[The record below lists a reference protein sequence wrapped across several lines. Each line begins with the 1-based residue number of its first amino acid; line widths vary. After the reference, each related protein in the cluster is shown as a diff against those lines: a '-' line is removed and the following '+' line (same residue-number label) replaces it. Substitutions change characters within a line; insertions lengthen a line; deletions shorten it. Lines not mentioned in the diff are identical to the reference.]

1 MRPITKFE
9 KLAEAYAQI
18 GSEFRDIGNAKLVEL
33 VDTWEKSLAQM
44 HSMLIKNKPL
54 VKRSVFVAGLEQ
66 GLREIPSLLS
76 ERAKTTPYGGTIA
89 HGFLTLS
96 LLTKFLEDLMHVKS
110 MEIGMNYGL
119 NKVRFMRPVPSGSRV
134 RMKATLADVED
145 YRGNGVKATLN
156 TLLEVENSRKPVCV
170 AEWMILLFQ

>member
-1 MRPITKFE
+1 MTVTQDMINNFAKAT
-9 KLAEAYAQI
+9 LDHQWI
-18 GSEFRDIGNAKLVEL
+18 HTDI
-33 VDTWEKSLAQM
+33 
-44 HSMLIKNKPL
+44 
-54 VKRSVFVAGLEQ
+54 
-66 GLREIPSLLS
+66 

-110 MEIGMNYGL
+110 MELGMNYGL
-119 NKVRFMRPVPSGSRV
+119 NKVRFMRPVLAGSKV
-134 RMKATLADVED
+134 RMKATLSNVED

-156 TLLEVENSRKPVCV
+156 TALEVENSLKPVCV